1 MNYQN
6 KPINIKKFVN
16 QLCELPYEIFEMI
29 IKKTEVQC
37 FVCWKVDYYHNI
49 YKKME
54 FRRFNGKKSNIY
66 FCSNECYLFT

>member
-37 FVCWKVDYYHNI
+37 FVCWKVDYYHN
-49 YKKME
+49 
-54 FRRFNGKKSNIY
+54 
-66 FCSNECYLFT
+66 L